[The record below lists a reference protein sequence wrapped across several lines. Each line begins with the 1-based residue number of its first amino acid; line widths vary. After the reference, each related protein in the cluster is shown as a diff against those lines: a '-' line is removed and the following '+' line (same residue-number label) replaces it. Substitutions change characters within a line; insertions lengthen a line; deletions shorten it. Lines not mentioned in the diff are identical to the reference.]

1 VNTDKSSS
9 PGQIGFLDKGA
20 IHYLER
26 VQTQNL
32 ALNNT
37 LKYNYKKAETSINE
51 VIPKTRLRAK
61 KVTTNFEPGSRKDA
75 NVGM

>member
-9 PGQIGFLDKGA
+9 PGEIGFLDKGA

-26 VQTQNL
+26 VQTQSP
-32 ALNNT
+32 AHNNT
-37 LKYNYKKAETSINE
+37 LKYNYKKAETSINDI
-51 VIPKTRLRAK
+51 VPKTKLRAK
-61 KVTTNFEPGSRKDA
+61 KVTTNFEPGSRRDA